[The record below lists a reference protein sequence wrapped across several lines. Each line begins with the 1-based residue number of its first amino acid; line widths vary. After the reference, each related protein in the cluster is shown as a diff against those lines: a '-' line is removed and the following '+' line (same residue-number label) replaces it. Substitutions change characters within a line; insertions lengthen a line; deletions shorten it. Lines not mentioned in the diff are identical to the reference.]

1 MIDFQE
7 VYIRSEQPT
16 TCPKC
21 FYRTEIVLDLS
32 HTKDE
37 TQIHRCLNSKCQEEF
52 VEQYD
57 ESFDNQILGET
68 GSETLD

>member
-21 FYRTEIVLDLS
+21 SSRTEILMDLS

-37 TQIHRCLNSKCQEEF
+37 TEIHKCLNPSCKEKF
-52 VEQYD
+52 VVQYD
-57 ESFDNQILGET
+57 ADFDN
-68 GSETLD
+68 GSLE

>member
-21 FYRTEIVLDLS
+21 SSRTEMLADLS
-32 HTKDE
+32 HAKDE
-37 TQIHRCLNSKCQEEF
+37 TEIHICLNSRCQEEF
-52 VEQYD
+52 VVQYD
-57 ESFDNQILGET
+57 ISFDNQVIDET
-68 GSETLD
+68 GAETLD

>member
-7 VYIRSEQPT
+7 VYIRTEQPT

-21 FYRTEIVLDLS
+21 SSRTKILMDLS

-37 TQIHRCLNSKCQEEF
+37 TEIHKCLDPRCKEEF
-52 VEQYD
+52 VVQYD
-57 ESFDNQILGET
+57 TDFDN
-68 GSETLD
+68 GSLE